1 MLAPVRLQGPVMSTP
16 SANPD
21 SVIHAGTKANGRA
34 SWRDYVGIAR
44 PDHWIKNIFVL
55 PGVALA
61 VGLSEAVDWPTT
73 LARLAIAMLATC
85 LLASANYTINEWL
98 DAKTDRHHPVKK
110 MRPAALGRM
119 SAPLVLLQWLLLA
132 IVGLSLSWH
141 LGKKFFLV
149 ATVLLIMGI
158 IYNVPPLRTKDRP
171 YLDVLS
177 ESINN
182 PLRFMLG
189 WTAVISALLP
199 PSSILIAYWMGGA
212 YLMAVKRYS
221 EYRFIGDPQRAG
233 LYRRS
238 FLFYSEHSLLLSAIY
253 YALTSALFLGV
264 FLIKYR
270 IELLLTIP
278 FLALLFVWYLK
289 IGMKHDSA
297 AQKPEK
303 LYKER
308 AFMVYVCGVGA
319 LFTILLIVK
328 IPWLAFLVDTHVLPA
343 R

>member
-1 MLAPVRLQGPVMSTP
+1 MHCDPQEGSLPQKLMSTP
-16 SANPD
+16 TPD
-21 SVIHAGTKANGRA
+21 TVLHLPAEGRA
-34 SWRDYVGIAR
+34 RGHLRDYVGIAR

-55 PGVALA
+55 PGSALA
-61 VGLSEAVDWPTT
+61 IGLSHVSLSEWPTT
-73 LARLAIAMLATC
+73 VLRLAMVLVGTC

-98 DAKTDRHHPVKK
+98 DAATDRHHPVKK
-110 MRPAALGRM
+110 TRAAALGRI
-119 SAPLVLLQWLLLA
+119 SARLVYLQWLLLA
-132 IVGLSLSWH
+132 SCGLAFCWFLGHRCLIVGALL
-141 LGKKFFLV
+141 LFMGLV
-149 ATVLLIMGI
+149 
-158 IYNVPPLRTKDRP
+158 YNVPPVRTKDRQ

-189 WTAVISALLP
+189 WTAILGGLLP

-221 EYRFIGDPQRAG
+221 EYRFIGSAANAG

-238 FLFYSEHSLLLSAIY
+238 FRYYDEHSLLLSAVY

-270 IELLLTIP
+270 IELLLT
-278 FLALLFVWYLK
+278 VGYLK
-289 IGMKHDSA
+289 IGMNHDSA
-297 AQKPEK
+297 AQKPET
-303 LYKER
+303 LYQER
-308 AFMVYVCGVGA
+308 GFMVYVVGVGA
-319 LFTILLIVK
+319 LFTTLLVVR
-328 IPWLAFLVDTHVLPA
+328 IPWLYFLVDTHVLPA

>member
-1 MLAPVRLQGPVMSTP
+1 MPSPRSTP
-16 SANPD
+16 HSAVEPAPTAA
-21 SVIHAGTKANGRA
+21 IPAQ
-34 SWRDYVGIAR
+34 WRNYVAIAR

-55 PGVALA
+55 PGAALA
-61 VGLSEAVDWPTT
+61 IGLSPAVDRPTT
-73 LARLAIAMLATC
+73 LVRLLIAMLATC
-85 LLASANYTINEWL
+85 LIASANYTINEWL
-98 DAKTDRHHPVKK
+98 DANTDRHHPLKK
-110 MRPAALGRM
+110 SRPAALGRL
-119 SAPLVLLQWLLLA
+119 SARLVLLQWLLLGCT
-132 IVGLSLSWH
+132 GLGLAWQ
-141 LGKKFFLV
+141 LGRKFFLV
-149 ATVLLIMGI
+149 AAVLLLMGI
-158 IYNVPPLRTKDRP
+158 VYNVPPLRTKDRP

-199 PSSILIAYWMGGA
+199 PSSILLAYWMGGA
-212 YLMAVKRYS
+212 YLMAIKRYS
-221 EYRFIGDPQRAG
+221 EYRFIGDPERAG

-238 FLFYSEHSLLLSAIY
+238 FHFYSEHSLLLSAVY

-303 LYKER
+303 LYQER
-308 AFMVYVCGVGA
+308 AFMAYVVGVGL
-319 LFTILLIVK
+319 LFTLLLVVR
-328 IPWLAFLVDTHVLPA
+328 IPWLYFLVDTHVLPA
-343 R
+343 H

>member
-1 MLAPVRLQGPVMSTP
+1 MPIHGT
-16 SANPD
+16 NPD
-21 SVIHAGTKANGRA
+21 SFIQLSAKPGGA
-34 SWRDYVGIAR
+34 SLRDYVGIAR

-55 PGVALA
+55 PGAALA
-61 VGLSEAVDWPTT
+61 IGLSDNVDWPTT
-73 LARLAIAMLATC
+73 LVRLAIGLLATC

-98 DAKTDRHHPVKK
+98 DAETDRHHPVKK
-110 MRPAALGRM
+110 MRPAALGKL
-119 SAPLVLLQWLLLA
+119 SARLVLLQWLLLA
-132 IVGLSLSWH
+132 VIGLPLSWH

-149 ATVLLIMGI
+149 AAVLLIMGI
-158 IYNVPPLRTKDRP
+158 VYNVPPIRTKDRQ

-189 WTAVISALLP
+189 WTAVIGALLP

-221 EYRFIGDPQRAG
+221 EYRFIGSPEDAG

-238 FLFYSEHSLLLSAIY
+238 FRFYSEHSLLLSAVY
-253 YALTSALFLGV
+253 YALASALFLGV

-297 AQKPEK
+297 AQKPET

-308 AFMVYVCGVGA
+308 AFMAYVVGVGA
-319 LFTILLIVK
+319 LFTILLVVR
-328 IPWLAFLVDTHVLPA
+328 IPWLYFLVDAHVLPA

>member
-1 MLAPVRLQGPVMSTP
+1 MTLRGSNPYPALQPTGSM
-16 SANPD
+16 A
-21 SVIHAGTKANGRA
+21 ARA
-34 SWRDYVGIAR
+34 TWRDYLGIAR

-55 PGVALA
+55 PGAALA
-61 VGLSEAVDWPTT
+61 VGLSHNVDWATT
-73 LARLAIAMLATC
+73 MQRLAIAVVSSC

-98 DAKTDRHHPVKK
+98 DAGSDRYHPVKNS
-110 MRPAALGRM
+110 RPAALGRL
-119 SAPLVLLQWLLLA
+119 SPHFVYCQWFILTAAGL
-132 IVGLSLSWH
+132 GLSWQ
-141 LGKKFFLV
+141 LGRKFFLV
-149 ATVLLIMGI
+149 AAVLLVMGI
-158 IYNVPPLRTKDRP
+158 IYNVPPIRTKDRQ

-189 WTAVISALLP
+189 WTAVISSLLP

-221 EYRFIGDPQRAG
+221 EYRFIGDPARAG
-233 LYRRS
+233 LYRLS
-238 FLFYSEHSLLLSAIY
+238 FRRYTESSLLLSSMY

-289 IGMKHDSA
+289 IAMKEDSA
-297 AQKPEK
+297 AQKPES

-308 AFMVYVCGVGA
+308 SFMLYVLCIGA
-319 LFTILLIVK
+319 LFTTLLVVR
-328 IPWLAFLVDTHVLPA
+328 IPWLSFLVDTRVLPGQ
-343 R
+343 

>member
-1 MLAPVRLQGPVMSTP
+1 MSAQSP
-16 SANPD
+16 NSD
-21 SVIHAGTKANGRA
+21 SVIHARAAAAGRA

-61 VGLSEAVDWPTT
+61 VGLSETVDWPTT
-73 LARLAIAMLATC
+73 LVRLGIAMLATC

-98 DAKTDRHHPVKK
+98 DAETDRHHPVKST
-110 MRPAALGRM
+110 RPAALGKL
-119 SAPLVLLQWLLLA
+119 SARLVMLQWLMLSIAGLCLA
-132 IVGLSLSWH
+132 WH
-141 LGKKFFLV
+141 LGRKFFLV
-149 ATVLLIMGI
+149 AAVLLIMGI
-158 IYNVPPLRTKDRP
+158 IYNVPPIRTKDRQ

-221 EYRFIGDPQRAG
+221 EYRFIGSPERAS

-238 FLFYSEHSLLLSAIY
+238 FQFYSEHSLLLSAVY

-303 LYKER
+303 LYQER
-308 AFMVYVCGVGA
+308 AFMVYVLAVGV
-319 LFTILLIVK
+319 LFTSLLIVK
-328 IPWLAFLVDTHVLPA
+328 IPWLAFLVDTHVLPV

>member
-1 MLAPVRLQGPVMSTP
+1 M
-16 SANPD
+16 
-21 SVIHAGTKANGRA
+21 
-34 SWRDYVGIAR
+34 
-44 PDHWIKNIFVL
+44 
-55 PGVALA
+55 GV
-61 VGLSEAVDWPTT
+61 
-73 LARLAIAMLATC
+73 
-85 LLASANYTINEWL
+85 
-98 DAKTDRHHPVKK
+98 
-110 MRPAALGRM
+110 
-119 SAPLVLLQWLLLA
+119 
-132 IVGLSLSWH
+132 
-141 LGKKFFLV
+141 
-149 ATVLLIMGI
+149 
-158 IYNVPPLRTKDRP
+158 IYNVPPLRTKDRQ

-221 EYRFIGDPQRAG
+221 EYRFIGDPERAG

-238 FLFYSEHSLLLSAIY
+238 FLFYTEQTLLLSAVY

-270 IELLLTIP
+270 IELLVTIP
-278 FLALLFVWYLK
+278 FLALLFVWYLQ

-297 AQKPEK
+297 AQKPER

-308 AFMVYVCGVGA
+308 RFMAYVVGVGA
-319 LFTILLIVK
+319 LCTLLLVVK
-328 IPWLAFLVDTHVLPA
+328 IPWLSFLVDAHVLPV

>member
-1 MLAPVRLQGPVMSTP
+1 MSNARSTP
-16 SANPD
+16 QPLMEPSRQPTA
-21 SVIHAGTKANGRA
+21 RA
-34 SWRDYVGIAR
+34 RLRDYVGIAR

-55 PGVALA
+55 PGAALA
-61 VGLSEAVDWPTT
+61 IGLSPSVDWPTT
-73 LARLAIAMLATC
+73 LVRLLIALLATC
-85 LLASANYTINEWL
+85 VVASANYTINEWL
-98 DAKTDRHHPVKK
+98 DADTDRHHPIKK
-110 MRPAALGRM
+110 SRPAALGRL
-119 SAPLVLLQWLLLA
+119 SARLVLLQWGLLGCLGMGLA
-132 IVGLSLSWH
+132 WQ

-149 ATVLLIMGI
+149 AAMLLIMGI
-158 IYNVPPLRTKDRP
+158 VYNVPPIRTKDRA

-212 YLMAVKRYS
+212 YLMAIKRYS
-221 EYRFIGDPQRAG
+221 EYRFIGDPERAG

-238 FLFYSEHSLLLSAIY
+238 FDFYSEHSLLLSAVY

-278 FLALLFVWYLK
+278 FLALMFVWYLK

-303 LYKER
+303 LHRER
-308 AFMVYVCGVGA
+308 AFMAYVVGVGL
-319 LFTILLIVK
+319 LFTILLLVR
-328 IPWLAFLVDTHVLPA
+328 IPWLSFLVDTHVLPV

>member
-1 MLAPVRLQGPVMSTP
+1 MPTP
-16 SANPD
+16 SANSDTVVGSADQP
-21 SVIHAGTKANGRA
+21 IGRA
-34 SWRDYVGIAR
+34 SLRDYLGIAR

-55 PGVALA
+55 PGAALA
-61 VGLSEAVDWPTT
+61 IGLSEVVDWPST
-73 LARLAIAMLATC
+73 AMRLAIALAATC

-98 DAKTDRHHPVKK
+98 DAETDRHHPVKM
-110 MRPAALGRM
+110 MRPAALGKMDVR
-119 SAPLVLLQWLLLA
+119 LVLLQWSLLA
-132 IVGLSLSWH
+132 VVGLSLSWQ
-141 LGKKFFLV
+141 LGRKFFLV
-149 ATVLLIMGI
+149 AAVLLIMGI
-158 IYNVPPLRTKDRP
+158 IYNVPPIRTKDRQ

-221 EYRFIGDPQRAG
+221 EYRFIGDPERAA

-238 FLFYSEHSLLLSAIY
+238 FLSYSEHSLLLSAVY

-308 AFMVYVCGVGA
+308 TFMAYVVGVGA
-319 LFTILLIVK
+319 LFTILLVVR
-328 IPWLAFLVDTHVLPA
+328 IPWLYFLVDTHVLPV

>member
-1 MLAPVRLQGPVMSTP
+1 
-16 SANPD
+16 
-21 SVIHAGTKANGRA
+21 
-34 SWRDYVGIAR
+34 
-44 PDHWIKNIFVL
+44 
-55 PGVALA
+55 
-61 VGLSEAVDWPTT
+61 
-73 LARLAIAMLATC
+73 
-85 LLASANYTINEWL
+85 
-98 DAKTDRHHPVKK
+98 
-110 MRPAALGRM
+110 
-119 SAPLVLLQWLLLA
+119 
-132 IVGLSLSWH
+132 
-141 LGKKFFLV
+141 
-149 ATVLLIMGI
+149 MGI
-158 IYNVPPLRTKDRP
+158 LYNVPPFRTKDRQ

-189 WTAVISALLP
+189 WTAVIGTLLP

-221 EYRFIGDPQRAG
+221 EYRFIADPARAG

-238 FLFYSEHSLLLSAIY
+238 FRFYDENSLLLSAIY
-253 YALTSALFLGV
+253 YALASALFLGV

-297 AQKPEK
+297 AQKPET
-303 LYKER
+303 LYRER
-308 AFMVYVCGVGA
+308 GFMAYVVGVGA
-319 LFTILLIVK
+319 LFLLLLVVR
-328 IPWLAFLVDTHVLPA
+328 IPWLWFLVDSHVLPV

>member
-1 MLAPVRLQGPVMSTP
+1 MSIP
-16 SANPD
+16 SSNPD
-21 SVIHAGTKANGRA
+21 SLIPAAVKVHARSTF
-34 SWRDYVGIAR
+34 RDYVGIAR
-44 PDHWIKNIFVL
+44 PDHWIKNIFVF
-55 PGVALA
+55 PGAALA
-61 VGLSEAVDWPTT
+61 IGLSQTVDWPAT
-73 LARLAIAMLATC
+73 LVRLAFAMVATC

-98 DAKTDRHHPVKK
+98 DAETDRHHPVKK
-110 MRPAALGRM
+110 MRPAALGRLV
-119 SAPLVLLQWLLLA
+119 APLVLLQWLLLA
-132 IVGLSLSWH
+132 VVGLALSWH

-149 ATVLLIMGI
+149 ASALLLMGI
-158 IYNVPPLRTKDRP
+158 VYNVPPLRTKDRP

-177 ESINN
+177 ESVNN

-189 WTAVISALLP
+189 WTAVIGALLP

-221 EYRFIGDPQRAG
+221 EYRFIGNPERAA

-238 FLFYSEHSLLLSAIY
+238 FQFYSEHSLLLSAVY

-278 FLALLFVWYLK
+278 FLALLFVWYLQ

-308 AFMVYVCGVGA
+308 TFMAYVVGVGT
-319 LFTILLIVK
+319 LFMILLVVK
-328 IPWLAFLVDTHVLPA
+328 IPWLYFLVDTHVLPA

>member
-1 MLAPVRLQGPVMSTP
+1 MSSMQSGSAVQAADKSVGRPRL
-16 SANPD
+16 
-21 SVIHAGTKANGRA
+21 
-34 SWRDYVGIAR
+34 RDYISIAR
-44 PDHWIKNIFVL
+44 PDHWIKNVFVL
-55 PGVALA
+55 PGAALA
-61 VGLSEAVDWPTT
+61 IGLSDHVDWPSN
-73 LARLAIAMLATC
+73 LVRLAIAICSTC
-85 LLASANYTINEWL
+85 LVASANYTINEWL
-98 DAKTDRHHPVKK
+98 DAETDRHHPVKR
-110 MRPAALGRM
+110 MRPAALGRL
-119 SAPLVLLQWLLLA
+119 SPRLVLAQWLMLTVFGLA
-132 IVGLSLSWH
+132 LGWL

-149 ATVLLIMGI
+149 AAMLLVMGI
-158 IYNVPPLRTKDRP
+158 VYNVPPLRTKDRQ

-177 ESINN
+177 ESVNN

-189 WTAVISALLP
+189 WTAMVGVLIP

-221 EYRFIGDPQRAG
+221 EYRFIGDASRAG
-233 LYRRS
+233 LYRQS
-238 FLFYSEHSLLLSAIY
+238 FRYYTESTLLLSAFF

-270 IELLLTIP
+270 IELLVTIP

-289 IGMKHDSA
+289 IGMQHDSA

-308 AFMVYVCGVGA
+308 AFMLYFIGVGV
-319 LFTILLIVK
+319 LFTILLVVN
-328 IPWLAFLVDTHVLPA
+328 IPWLYFLVDTRVLVG